1 MPYRAIKAL
10 VVGGEPSFVDAKFAP
25 HLVEAGI
32 EPVGHWSWDLKKP
45 PHALPDCDLVV
56 VIKDMV
62 PHMLRDMAISLAK
75 KAGLR
80 IAEVPRKWA
89 KAERH
94 LAELGLVHHNE
105 PSAPA
110 TEIAT
115 VAEAMKVART
125 ISLAICREGRLPAAA
140 EIHSKAALKGI
151 DPDLLEDSI
160 CKEAIHHGLA
170 RAKTEGII
178 IMDMERKNRTAG
190 SLTDW
195 TEILLDDDPA
205 RILDLKALFTEVTT
219 NLAKDN
225 KLPNKET
232 SRKWAVKIIG
242 DAVNAVRQ
250 NWIDANQRGL
260 LKGDAKVRRD
270 KLMVLKGAVLIRY
283 VGLNPA
289 ALKQDAE
296 AYIESVFGTSRIPD
310 AAMVEVKRAFPGW
323 AGVKHSKWAEMVAEA
338 DAIPT
343 TPTPTAPKKR
353 KQRKKQRR
361 RPAWA
366 KIEEVIQQAGEIGDL
381 LSERRE
387 LYKPIR
393 TQADLAELAGV
404 CRESVRSWLMETH
417 GGDWTKVLPIP
428 EDHSDG
434 TPELEPSPEAPV
446 ADKIRT
452 VEVTFGEQMGEQI
465 LACVGQL
472 MERVGALEA
481 VQKAGKLDRADRI
494 GAAVAELVKC
504 GCRLDFGVD
513 TGEDR

>member
-32 EPVGHWSWDLKKP
+32 EPIGHWSWDLKKP
-45 PHALPDCDLVV
+45 PHSLPDCDLVV

-62 PHMLRDMAISLAK
+62 PHMLRDQAIMLAK
-75 KAGLR
+75 RRGLR
-80 IAEVPRKWA
+80 IAEVPRKWV
-89 KAERH
+89 KAEKH
-94 LAELGLVHHNE
+94 LTELGLVHHTV
-105 PSAPA
+105 PPPA

-115 VAEAMKVART
+115 VAEAMEVARAV
-125 ISLAICREGRLPAAA
+125 SLAICREGRLPAAA

-225 KLPNKET
+225 KIPNKET
-232 SRKWAVKIIG
+232 SRKWAAKIIG
-242 DAVNAVRQ
+242 DAAKAVKQ
-250 NWIDANQRGL
+250 GWVDANQRGL

-270 KLMVLKGAVLIRY
+270 KLMALKGAVLVRY
-283 VGLNPA
+283 VGLNPE

-296 AYIESVFGTSRIPD
+296 AYIESVFGTHRIPD
-310 AAMVEVKRAFPGW
+310 IAMAEVKRAFPDW

-343 TPTPTAPKKR
+343 APTPTAPKKR
-353 KQRKKQRR
+353 KKRKKQRR

-366 KIEEVIQQAGEIGDL
+366 KIEEVIRQVGEIATSFPGEVQ
-381 LSERRE
+381 SFQS
-387 LYKPIR
+387 
-393 TQADLAELAGV
+393 QADLAELAGV
-404 CRESVRSWLMETH
+404 SRESVRSWLKETH
-417 GGDWTKVLPIP
+417 GGDWTKVVPVPVP
-428 EDHSDG
+428 EDHSNG
-434 TPELEPSPEAPV
+434 TPELESSEDAPEM
-446 ADKIRT
+446 RT

-472 MERVGALEA
+472 MERVGALESI
-481 VQKAGKLDRADRI
+481 QKAGKLDRADRI

-504 GCRLDFGVD
+504 GCRIDFGVD
-513 TGEDR
+513 TGEGR